1 MRSGFATAK
10 KVKSIRYE
18 RIVSCFRSNEGSQT
32 INSGSKIGIA
42 GHNEYLFKADGI
54 IQHGQVPQ
62 ALSPR
67 VHQMSDR

>member
-1 MRSGFATAK
+1 MRMNQD
-10 KVKSIRYE
+10 E
-18 RIVSCFRSNEGSQT
+18 RKFDFHDLVLFCRGQALEP
-32 INSGSKIGIA
+32 SGSKIGIA
-42 GHNEYLFKADGI
+42 GHNVYLFKTDSI

>member
-1 MRSGFATAK
+1 MKRRFIMA
-10 KVKSIRYE
+10 
-18 RIVSCFRSNEGSQT
+18 
-32 INSGSKIGIA
+32 KIGIA